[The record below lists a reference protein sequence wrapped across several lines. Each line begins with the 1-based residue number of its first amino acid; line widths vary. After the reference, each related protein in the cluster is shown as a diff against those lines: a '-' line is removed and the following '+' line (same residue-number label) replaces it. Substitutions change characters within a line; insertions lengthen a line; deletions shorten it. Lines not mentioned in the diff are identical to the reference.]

1 MVKKTST
8 YNMAD
13 ASLYTTGV
21 IRFITFELSDTS
33 QLMIRRCH
41 RTGLKQV
48 RISVGKR
55 KLSLSTKQWA
65 TLKELTTS
73 IDLCLTMV

>member
-1 MVKKTST
+1 M
-8 YNMAD
+8 YDMAD
-13 ASLYTTGV
+13 TSLYTAGV

-41 RTGLKQV
+41 RTGLKRI

-73 IDLCLTMV
+73 IDLCLTIV